1 MQNMNDE
8 TKLEQITTLLER
20 MDDDHDG
27 QLKVDD
33 VLKVMTIAHCVFHNN
48 LIVLWFFFQII
59 EMIGKE
65 NVKLSGKQMDE
76 IIALIDKEEYLE
88 NEEKIEKALAK
99 SKEQREQLKQQKEAA
114 EFADESLN
122 KNDLVAKSDDSKHIL
137 QTEEPP
143 LKDAQPIPPVL
154 DAKLK
159 PKDSSAGSTR

>member
-1 MQNMNDE
+1 
-8 TKLEQITTLLER
+8 
-20 MDDDHDG
+20 
-27 QLKVDD
+27 
-33 VLKVMTIAHCVFHNN
+33 
-48 LIVLWFFFQII
+48 
-59 EMIGKE
+59 MIGKE

-137 QTEEPP
+137 QTEEPL
-143 LKDAQPIPPVL
+143 LKDEQPIPPVL